1 MYSKEIEDMLNTF
14 AGIYFIKLKL
24 YSVGGGALQ

>member
-14 AGIYFIKLKL
+14 AGIYFIKL